1 MMLAAVLIS
10 LLQDVLEVVQHKCL
24 SPKGLSFQSLL
35 MNIYG
40 TESRKNSVYSNS
52 LDPCGLELTEKTGQT
67 LHYNF
72 TFYISIRISDL
83 HRM

>member
-10 LLQDVLEVVQHKCL
+10 PLQDVLEVVQHKCL

-52 LDPCGLELTEKTGQT
+52 LDPYGLELTEKTG
-67 LHYNF
+67 
-72 TFYISIRISDL
+72 
-83 HRM
+83 

>member
-1 MMLAAVLIS
+1 MLAAVLIS

-52 LDPCGLELTEKTGQT
+52 LDPCGLELAEKTG
-67 LHYNF
+67 
-72 TFYISIRISDL
+72 
-83 HRM
+83 